1 MIRLNR
7 ETDYSFR
14 VVLSLARAG
23 DSVRLSTSQIQKEM
37 HIPPSFLHR
46 IIASLGHSKIVQT
59 FPGREGGVQLARP
72 ASEISLLDVFEAVE
86 GPMQLSQCFS
96 EECDCPLDTACP
108 VQHCLRHI
116 QKAIAR
122 EFASVHFDR
131 FDPESGFLLP

>member
-23 DSVRLSTSQIQKEM
+23 DSVRVSTSQIQKEM
-37 HIPPSFLHR
+37 HIPLSFLHR
-46 IIASLGHSKIVQT
+46 IIASLGHNNIIRT

-86 GPMQLSQCFS
+86 GPIQLSQCFS
-96 EECDCPLDTACP
+96 EESDCPLDTPCP
-108 VQHCLRHI
+108 VQKCLRHV
-116 QKAIAR
+116 QKAISH
-122 EFASVHFDR
+122 ELSSVHFDR